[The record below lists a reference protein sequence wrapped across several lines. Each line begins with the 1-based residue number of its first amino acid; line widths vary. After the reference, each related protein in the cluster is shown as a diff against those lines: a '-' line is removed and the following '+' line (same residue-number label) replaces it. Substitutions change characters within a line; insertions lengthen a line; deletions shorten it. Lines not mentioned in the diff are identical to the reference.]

1 MGVTPSATGSRSRT
15 SPMTCSERDLA
26 PVDGVDRTGEN
37 GSSGT
42 SLARESA
49 PGCAA
54 LLEVDQAAAPAPPA
68 GAAPVKRRQ
77 PPRDVVRTAECPT
90 CSAPA
95 GQPCQGRRG
104 DRRSHHLA
112 RVELATEPRG
122 RKRLQPARTGAETGP
137 ASTQS
142 SPRRSERTG
151 HQAGLDGGETG
162 PTICTDPD

>member
-1 MGVTPSATGSRSRT
+1 
-15 SPMTCSERDLA
+15 MTCSERDLA

-68 GAAPVKRRQ
+68 GAAPAAPPRRPDAPVKRRQ

-112 RVELATEPRG
+112 RVELATELRG
-122 RKRLQPARTGAETGP
+122 RKRLQPARTGAETRP

-162 PTICTDPD
+162 ATICTDLDG